1 MTDLKRFCI
10 GQDKSIRD
18 TFKQMDRS
26 GKKFTLVQDEE
37 EMIVGIVTEGD
48 LRRAIWAATSLD
60 RNILVITNRDYV
72 HFPQNYD
79 ADEVRQIFDQTNI
92 RQIPIV
98 QEGKLIDIV
107 YRDELESQVKS
118 ALPQKIDMSVL
129 IMAGGKGTRLDPFT
143 KILPK
148 ALIPVGDKPIIEII
162 INNFQAYGI
171 NQYFVSVNHKANMI
185 QAFFDDYHEG
195 LKLSFI
201 QEEKP
206 LGTVGSLKLM
216 PMDRD
221 KTIIVTNCDI
231 IIKHDYSTIARFH
244 KQENYDITIVA
255 SMRHYK
261 IPYGVCE
268 LTNGADLIDIKEKPE
283 YDFLVNTGMY
293 IVEPHMLDYIPENE
307 YFDMTDLIKKAK
319 QRNHKI
325 GVYPISE
332 KSWIDIGQWEQYHEA
347 VKEL

>member
-1 MTDLKRFCI
+1 MFDRTEFCI
-10 GQDKSIRD
+10 DRKDTIRD
-18 TFKQMDRS
+18 AFRKMDLNK
-26 GKKFTLVQDEE
+26 KKFVVVVDDHEKVIGFLTD
-37 EMIVGIVTEGD
+37 GD
-48 LRRAIWAATSLD
+48 IRREIWKGTSLSES
-60 RNILVITNRDYV
+60 I
-72 HFPQNYD
+72 
-79 ADEVRQIFDQTNI
+79 DEVMRRDFVYCESENDVKKINQSFISSKI
-92 RQIPIV
+92 KQIPIL
-98 QEGKLIDIV
+98 QDGRLISVV
-107 YRDELESQVKS
+107 YKDHFNAGSDPISLQH
-118 ALPQKIDMSVL
+118 LDMPVV

-148 ALIPVGDKPIIEII
+148 ALIPVGEKPIIEII
-162 INNFQAYGI
+162 INNFQAHG
-171 NQYFVSVNHKANMI
+171 MI

-206 LGTVGSLKLM
+206 LGTVGSLRLM
-216 PMDRD
+216 PMERD

-244 KQENYDITIVA
+244 KQEKYDITIVA

-268 LTNGADLIDIKEKPE
+268 LTNGADLIDINEKPE

-293 IVEPHMLDYIPENE
+293 LVEPNMLDYIPENE

-332 KSWIDIGQWEQYHEA
+332 KSWVDIGQWEQYHEA